1 MTDWS
6 WVVAFAEIV
15 MMALRKSP
23 AEVWVEVDWFGARK
37 DIRCG
42 TRFCCWSH

>member
-23 AEVWVEVDWFGARK
+23 AEVWVEVD
-37 DIRCG
+37 
-42 TRFCCWSH
+42 